1 MAFDYEYSPSRDR
14 GSCST
19 IIVGKDASATG
30 YVLVAHNED
39 DYDCVIQVH
48 KVPRIRHKPGET
60 IRFADAKGVIPQV
73 EETYAYQWSDFRCEG
88 GISFADCFVNEWGVA
103 VVSNACRPSRIGE
116 EKPEDMG
123 IGYGLRRLV
132 AERARSAREAV
143 EIAGALIEEFGYTSG
158 RSYQFCD
165 KNEAWV
171 FQIPTGRRYVAKRIP
186 DDHVYMIPN
195 NYTIHEVDFADA
207 EHKNCYFSK
216 DLVEYAMKN
225 GWYQPAV
232 PGDYS
237 DFDFARAYQ
246 DGPDKVHNLIRAR
259 QTWPMLLGER
269 LEEWRPFSRKAPRK
283 YTVAEL
289 RRLLSSHFEG
299 TEDDYNN
306 GYERNPHID
315 RDPCPLCNAM
325 TAESSVIEFAEEP
338 AMTCIWRAA
347 PKPCISPYVPWY
359 LGAKR
364 APKGYQWL
372 PVTVSQDTHFA
383 PGEEEL
389 HIDVSKAF
397 WAFRVLQYFTEF
409 DYKGT
414 HETIRK
420 SADELEAAWDAEQP
434 AFREKCRSLLKEAP
448 ELAEELLSAYTEA
461 QAQKAWDWAWKMVEQ
476 LGEERILKNSSTR
489 YLPPENV

>member
-14 GSCST
+14 GSCSA
-19 IIVGKDASATG
+19 IIVGKAASTTG
-30 YVLVAHNED
+30 HVLVAHNED

-48 KVPRIRHKPGET
+48 KVPRIRHQAGET
-60 IRFADAKGVIPQV
+60 IRFADAKAVIPQV

-103 VVSNACRPSRIGE
+103 VVSNSCRPCKLGE
-116 EKPEDMG
+116 EQPADMG

-143 EIAGALIEEFGYTSG
+143 EIAATLIEEYGYISSRT
-158 RSYQFCD
+158 YQFCD
-165 KNEAWV
+165 KDEAWI
-171 FQIPTGRRYVAKRIP
+171 FQVPTGHRYVAKRIP

-195 NYTIHEVDFADA
+195 HFTIHDVDFSDA
-207 EHKNCYFSK
+207 GHKNYYFSA
-216 DLVEYAMKN
+216 DLVDYAMKN

-232 PGDYS
+232 PGDFS
-237 DFDFARAYQ
+237 DFDFARVYQ
-246 DGPDKVHNLIRAR
+246 DGPDKMHNLIRAR

-269 LEEWRPFSRKAPRK
+269 PEEWRPFSHKAPRK
-283 YTVAEL
+283 YSVAEL
-289 RRLLSSHFEG
+289 RQILSSHFNG

-306 GYERNPHID
+306 GYERNPHVD
-315 RDPCPLCNAM
+315 RDPCPLCNTM

-338 AMTCIWRAA
+338 ALTCIWRAA
-347 PKPCISPYVPWY
+347 PKPCISPFVPWY
-359 LGAKR
+359 VGAKR

-372 PVTVSQDTHFA
+372 PVTVSQVTHFA
-383 PGEEEL
+383 PGVEEL

-414 HETIRK
+414 HEVIRK
-420 SADELEAAWDAEQP
+420 SVDELEAAWDAEQP
-434 AFREKCRSLLKEAP
+434 LLREKCRSLLAEAP
-448 ELAEELLSAYTEA
+448 ELAEELLSSYTEA

-476 LGEERILKNSSTR
+476 LGEDRIMKNSSTR
-489 YLPPENV
+489 VLPPENV

>member
-1 MAFDYEYSPSRDR
+1 
-14 GSCST
+14 
-19 IIVGKDASATG
+19 
-30 YVLVAHNED
+30 
-39 DYDCVIQVH
+39 
-48 KVPRIRHKPGET
+48 
-60 IRFADAKGVIPQV
+60 
-73 EETYAYQWSDFRCEG
+73 
-88 GISFADCFVNEWGVA
+88 
-103 VVSNACRPSRIGE
+103 
-116 EKPEDMG
+116 
-123 IGYGLRRLV
+123 
-132 AERARSAREAV
+132 
-143 EIAGALIEEFGYTSG
+143 
-158 RSYQFCD
+158 
-165 KNEAWV
+165 
-171 FQIPTGRRYVAKRIP
+171 
-186 DDHVYMIPN
+186 
-195 NYTIHEVDFADA
+195 
-207 EHKNCYFSK
+207 
-216 DLVEYAMKN
+216 
-225 GWYQPAV
+225 
-232 PGDYS
+232 
-237 DFDFARAYQ
+237 
-246 DGPDKVHNLIRAR
+246 
-259 QTWPMLLGER
+259 MLLGER
-269 LEEWRPFSRKAPRK
+269 PEEWRPFSRKAPRK

-372 PVTVSQDTHFA
+372 PETVSQDTHFA

-414 HETIRK
+414 HEAIRK

-489 YLPPENV
+489 

>member
-1 MAFDYEYSPSRDR
+1 MGCGSGFQRLPS
-14 GSCST
+14 
-19 IIVGKDASATG
+19 
-30 YVLVAHNED
+30 
-39 DYDCVIQVH
+39 
-48 KVPRIRHKPGET
+48 
-60 IRFADAKGVIPQV
+60 
-73 EETYAYQWSDFRCEG
+73 
-88 GISFADCFVNEWGVA
+88 
-103 VVSNACRPSRIGE
+103 
-116 EKPEDMG
+116 EDMG

-143 EIAGALIEEFGYTSG
+143 EIAGTLIEEFGYTSG

-269 LEEWRPFSRKAPRK
+269 PEEWRPFSRKAPRK

-414 HETIRK
+414 HEAIRK